1 MSRAFL
7 SSNEDQRYLTKI
19 PIYLLF
25 VDIGIGYLA
34 TGPIYITDLFS
45 YTQDHLM
52 QKYRTKIMQNFPQ
65 LTISI
70 PSFFLDH
77 KLFGF

>member
-1 MSRAFL
+1 MSRDFL

-34 TGPIYITDLFS
+34 TGPIYITIYS
-45 YTQDHLM
+45 VIH
-52 QKYRTKIMQNFPQ
+52 KI
-65 LTISI
+65 I
-70 PSFFLDH
+70 
-77 KLFGF
+77 